1 MAGTVSGDTTD
12 MHIVIR
18 VDGGPQIG
26 YGHLIRTS
34 SLAEELLTQNNTITV
49 ATATPKSA
57 ESVFPDQVDIVKL
70 SSRDD
75 PKAFVQWLAT
85 SSPDVVFID
94 AYPVDTSYQQEI
106 RTQALLAVLQDDARH
121 AVCAEL
127 FINGNLYASDL
138 DYEFVGDPPK
148 TCLGTEYVLLRRQIR
163 ELAANEPPWRE
174 HIERAIITMGGSD
187 IGGLTPT
194 VVRAFDGLDLRVDAI
209 VGPGC
214 SDAQEQAVRTAA
226 TETDADV
233 RVMRDPDDLVDR
245 MFAADIAVSTASS
258 TTYELLA
265 LGTPIVSIPV
275 VDNQEPIAAAL
286 YQRDT
291 ATVLQCGDDEDT
303 FRNAITEY
311 VQNTGMRRRRRQK
324 GRQLVDGGGTERVA
338 TAITEHV
345 E

>member
-1 MAGTVSGDTTD
+1 MDDVVTQNVKK
-12 MHIVIR
+12 HIIVR
-18 VDGGPQIG
+18 VDGGPEIG
-26 YGHLIRTS
+26 YGHLIRTNA
-34 SLAEELLTQNNTITV
+34 LAERLFAQNNTITV
-49 ATATPKSA
+49 ATTTPKST
-57 ESVFPDQVDIVKL
+57 ESVFPDQVGIVEL
-70 SSRDD
+70 PSRGD
-75 PKAFVQWLAT
+75 PRPFIECIETA
-85 SSPDVVFID
+85 SPDAVFTD
-94 AYPVDTSYQQEI
+94 AYPVDTAYQQEI
-106 RTQALLAVLQDDARH
+106 RAHAPLAVLQDDARH
-121 AVCAEL
+121 VVCADL

-138 DYEFVGDPPK
+138 DYEFIGNPPK

-174 HIERAIITMGGSD
+174 QLERAIITMGGSD

-226 TETDADV
+226 ADTNADV
-233 RVMRDPDDLVDR
+233 RVTRDPDDLIDR
-245 MFAADIAVSTASS
+245 MFEADIAVSTASS

-275 VDNQEPIAAAL
+275 VDNQKPIAAAL
-286 YQRDT
+286 RQRDA
-291 ATVLQCGDDEDT
+291 ATVLKCGDSEDA

-311 VQNTGMRRRRRQK
+311 VQDTGLRRRRRQK

-338 TAITEHV
+338 TAITELV